1 MIITRTAI
9 ALVAMAAGAVALPA
23 PDASAQFTAD
33 PASPSLLARGAND
46 QVQPKVVPIPSG
58 GFYMSWYD
66 NATGGYDPMVQ
77 RFDAN
82 GVSVWPAGVKVLDT
96 NFSSTEDY
104 GFTMDAA
111 GNAVIVTRSDVGGG
125 VKVVAQAI
133 SPSGAILWA
142 PGGVQLSASTSINS
156 PRAGRAGDGAA
167 VAGWTES
174 SRAKVLRLNPDGS
187 PAWSAAATVSDGTAT
202 TFISDLQPGDGGS
215 VIASVVRYTTFSG
228 AKTIQAQKF
237 SASGAAQ
244 WVSTNVRVFTAGSL
258 QFGNFPTFLPDGE
271 GGAIFTWYTTGP
283 LQSWAQ
289 WVSPTGA
296 LRFGTSGAAVTST
309 TEQERTGPT
318 AAYDPATRR
327 VYVAFTAH
335 TPNSSIYGTGGQAFD
350 EAGTRLWGDAGLM
363 CAPMETVYQHWQAR
377 VAMLDGFPTFSWTRT
392 ASFGSEV
399 AYAQSYAADAT
410 QRWTTPSALTGTTST
425 ARMVFQAG
433 SGSPSCVLAIWENGG
448 TGNADIV
455 GNRLNPDGSLGTPA
469 VFGDLNGDSKV
480 NGGDL
485 GIMLGDFGTPPP
497 GSLADLNHDGVVTG
511 ADIGLLLGAWTS

>member
-1 MIITRTAI
+1 MIHARPGI
-9 ALVAMAAGAVALPA
+9 ALLAMVAGAAALLA
-23 PDASAQFTAD
+23 PESHAQFTAD
-33 PASPSLLARGAND
+33 PATPSLLARGAND

-66 NATGGYDPMVQ
+66 NATGGYDPVVQ
-77 RFDAN
+77 RFDAD

-111 GNAVIVTRSDVGGG
+111 GNAVIVTRSDAGGS
-125 VKVVAQAI
+125 VKIVAQAI

-142 PGGVQLSASTSINS
+142 PGGVQLSASTNVNS
-156 PRAGRAGDGAA
+156 PKAGRAGDGAV

-174 SRAKVLRLNPDGS
+174 SRAKLLRLNADGT
-187 PAWSAAATVSDGTAT
+187 PAWGAAATVTDGTAT
-202 TFISDLQPGDGGS
+202 TILSDLQPGDGGS
-215 VIASVVRYTTFSG
+215 VIAAVVRYTTFSG

-237 SASGAAQ
+237 SSAGAAQ
-244 WVSTNVRVFTAGSL
+244 WVSTNVRVFTTGSL

-271 GGAIFTWYTTGP
+271 GGAIFSWYATGP

-296 LRFGTSGAAVTST
+296 LRFGTNGASVTAT
-309 TEQERTGPT
+309 TENERTGPT
-318 AAYDPATRR
+318 ACYDPAARR

-335 TPNSSIYGTGGQAFD
+335 VPNSSIFGTGGQAFD
-350 EAGTRLWGDAGLM
+350 ESGTRLWGDAGLM
-363 CAPMETVYQHWQAR
+363 CTPMETVYQHWQAR
-377 VAMLDGFPTFSWTRT
+377 VAMLGGFPTFSWTRT

-399 AYAQSYAADAT
+399 AYAQSYAADAAP
-410 QRWTTPSALTGTTST
+410 RWSAPSALSGTTST
-425 ARMVFQAG
+425 GRMIFQAG
-433 SGSPSCVLAIWENGG
+433 SGSPSYVLAIWENGAIG
-448 TGNADIV
+448 DTDIV
-455 GNRLNPDGSLGTPA
+455 GNRLNPDGSLGTPS

-480 NGGDL
+480 NGADL
-485 GIMLGDFGTPPP
+485 GIMLGDFGTPPQ

-511 ADIGLLLGAWTS
+511 ADIGLLLGAWLP